1 MKLGRVRRLVSGFVD
16 GIGIGIAFRICFFVS
31 IGFVS
36 PLREVQLTDEVGVG
50 NW

>member
-1 MKLGRVRRLVSGFVD
+1 LLARIFMKLGRVRRLVSGFVD

-36 PLREVQLTDEVGVG
+36 PVARGAID
-50 NW
+50 